1 MAKLAYIQTNFTA
14 GELSPRMMGRVDISR
29 YQNGAKRLEN
39 AVIAV
44 QGGVMR
50 TWGTEFI
57 SEVKDSNKRT
67 RLIPYVF
74 NRDQAYIV
82 EFGHKY
88 CAIFKDGEL
97 TAEIDSP
104 YTETMLFNINYVQGA
119 DTMFLAHPD
128 IAIHR
133 LRRVSDDEWTLA
145 EAPFIVKPYDEMGEY
160 PEVALTL
167 SDFQET
173 TSTKTATA
181 TLENTTSFSWL
192 AADNGRTISCG
203 TGIAEITA
211 ITNASAVKVRIITPF
226 KDNKLAAKTWHL
238 EGTPLTNI
246 KPTNGTEGQTPEKE
260 IMIGDTV
267 TLTLG
272 AAGFRASDKG
282 KYIKFNKGLYEITTI
297 NSATVATTEC
307 KTAPT
312 SKASAVAWGWSL
324 MSSVWSDKFGYPCAV
339 TLCEQRLFCGGTYER
354 PQTIWMSRTAEYL
367 NFQLSTEDDDAAAF
381 TMSSDQINPIVHLTQ
396 TDTPIVLTYG
406 GEFSLTGSATK
417 ASITPT
423 NINIKNNSSYG
434 CNGVKPARV
443 GNELFYLQRAS
454 KKLYAMGFNAAADTF
469 VSQDV
474 TTLSEHITKSGIV
487 DMAYQ
492 QEPDSILWLVRK
504 DGQIATLTI
513 NTDQEV
519 IGWSRQLTTGTYES
533 VATIPSAD
541 GAIDEVWVVV
551 KRTINGKAVRYIER
565 FKEGTYSHCSTLFQF
580 EEGTQ
585 NLTGLDYLEGCTLDV
600 VADGVMMQQRTVKDG
615 SINLERK
622 ANKVVVGLP
631 YSTEIELLP
640 IEIQGGLGSMQGSP
654 NRSGELV
661 LRVLNTSGCKV
672 NDEVIT
678 FRELGKEVLD
688 EPPIQFT
695 GDKAVYRQGWD
706 RPIVIQ
712 QQQPMPFQLLAAIS
726 KITVNSNG

>member
-1 MAKLAYIQTNFTA
+1 MAKISYIQTNFTA
-14 GELSPRMMGRVDISR
+14 GELSPRMLGRVDVSR
-29 YQNGAKRLEN
+29 YQNGVKRLEN

-57 SEVKDSNKRT
+57 AEVKDSDKQT
-67 RLIPYVF
+67 RLIPYIF
-74 NRDQAYIV
+74 NREQAYIV

-88 CAIFKDGEL
+88 CAIFKDGDL
-97 TAEIDSP
+97 TAEIESP
-104 YTETMLFNINYVQGA
+104 YTEAMLFNINYVQGA
-119 DTMFLAHPD
+119 DTMFLAHSD
-128 IAIHR
+128 IPIHR
-133 LRRVSDDEWTLA
+133 LRRVSDSEWTLA

-160 PEVALTL
+160 PDVELTL
-167 SDFQET
+167 ST
-173 TSTKTATA
+173 TLKGEATA
-181 TLENTTSFSWL
+181 TLTNTTNFSWL
-192 AADNGRTISCG
+192 AADLGRTLSCG

-211 ITNASAVKVRIITPF
+211 ITNASVVKVNIITHF
-226 KDNKLAAKTWHL
+226 KENKLAAKTWHL
-238 EGTPLTNI
+238 EGTPLTTI
-246 KPTNGTEGQTPEKE
+246 KPTNGTEGQSPEKE

-272 AAGFRASDKG
+272 LAGFRASDKG

-297 NSATVATTEC
+297 NSATVAKSEC

-312 SKASAVAWGWSL
+312 SKASAVSWGWSL
-324 MSSVWSDKFGYPCAV
+324 MSSIWSDQFGYPCAV
-339 TLCEQRLFCGGTYER
+339 TLHNQRLFCGGTKER

-396 TDTPIVLTYG
+396 TETPIVLTYG
-406 GEFSLTGSATK
+406 GEFSLSGSATK
-417 ASITPT
+417 AAITPT
-423 NINIKNNSSYG
+423 NIDIKNNSSYG

-474 TTLSEHITKSGIV
+474 TTLSEHITQTGIV

-504 DGQIATLTI
+504 DGQLATLTI

-519 IGWSRQLTTGTYES
+519 IGWSRQLTAGVYES
-533 VATIPSAD
+533 VATIPSVD
-541 GAIDEVWVVV
+541 GSIDEVWTIV
-551 KRTINGKAVRYIER
+551 KREINGQFVRYIER
-565 FKEGTYSHCSTLFQF
+565 FKEGVYSHCSALFQF
-580 EEGTQ
+580 DEGT
-585 NLTGLDYLEGCTLDV
+585 NTLTGLTHLEGCTVDV
-600 VADGVMMQQRTVKDG
+600 VADDVVMQQRTVKNG
-615 SINLERK
+615 TITLERK
-622 ANKVVVGLP
+622 AKQIIVGLP
-631 YSTEIELLP
+631 YTTEIELLP
-640 IEIQGGLGSMQGSP
+640 IEIQGGLGSLQGSP

-661 LRVLNTSGCKV
+661 LRVLNTSGCKI
-672 NDEVIT
+672 NDEVVT
-678 FRELGKEVLD
+678 FRELGKGVLD
-688 EPPIQFT
+688 EPPIKFT